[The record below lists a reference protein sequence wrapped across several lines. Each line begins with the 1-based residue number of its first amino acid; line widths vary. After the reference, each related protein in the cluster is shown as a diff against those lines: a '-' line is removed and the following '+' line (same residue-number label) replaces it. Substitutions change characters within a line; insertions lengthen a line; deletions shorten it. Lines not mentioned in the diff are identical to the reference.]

1 MASVTASPLP
11 TTDKPVA
18 QTGGSTPRNRKSR
31 YRRQLRSRIIL
42 AFVLLG
48 FGLTALFAW
57 ATNWTRT
64 RVENQLVEDVMNRN
78 IEQAARQFE
87 QNPDNPQF
95 AVDQIR
101 AYVYTPENFDS
112 VRVNWP
118 EWYEL
123 RDGIYGMTGVDANGE
138 SFAYKLA
145 VRKTPKAWFF
155 LAYDMSQATRGEEQF
170 NRAIY
175 GSVIVFTLLSLVV
188 GWWSASRV
196 MSPVSELAKRLKRSG
211 RSSEPENLA
220 QHFPDDEVGQLAEA
234 LDDYAERL
242 TEVVQRDREFNAD
255 VSHELR
261 TPLAVIKGAVELLLS
276 RPDLDDK
283 TRTRLLRIQRAE
295 QQCTDLIS
303 ALLLLSRNERG
314 HGATDVGR
322 LSEQLLDAHR
332 AQLGGKPLDLQVEG
346 ERGLVV
352 DAPEAAVAVALGNLV
367 GNAVKYTTQGE
378 VVVRLGRHSVEVI
391 DSGPGLS
398 EEDAAKL
405 FERGYRG
412 THAGHSQGG
421 GIGLSIVRRL
431 CDLYG
436 WDVRVRPGE
445 QRGVVATLTFEA
457 RPPAPA
463 TGPKPEA

>member
-1 MASVTASPLP
+1 MAQAGEPAPQERRT
-11 TTDKPVA
+11 
-18 QTGGSTPRNRKSR
+18 RF
-31 YRRQLRSRIIL
+31 RRQLRSRIIL

-57 ATNWTRT
+57 ATNWTRN

-78 IEQAARQFE
+78 IDLAARAFE
-87 QNPDNPQF
+87 LDPENPQF

-101 AYVYTPENFDS
+101 AFVYPADKFDS
-112 VRVNWP
+112 VRINRP
-118 EWYEL
+118 EWADL
-123 RDGIYGMTGVDANGE
+123 SDGIYGMVGTDQSGDPLD
-138 SFAYKLA
+138 YKLA

-155 LAYDMSQATRGEEQF
+155 LAYDMSQATRGEAQF
-170 NRAIY
+170 QRAIWAA
-175 GSVIVFTLLSLVV
+175 VFLFTLLSLVV

-196 MSPVSELAKRLKRSG
+196 MSPVSELANRLKQSG

-220 QHFPDDEVGQLAEA
+220 SHFPDDEVGQLAEA

-276 RPDLDDK
+276 RPDVDDK
-283 TRTRLLRIQRAE
+283 TRNRLLRIQRAE

-314 HGATDVGR
+314 HGAADVAKVA
-322 LSEQLLDAHR
+322 EQLLEVHR
-332 AQLGGKPLDLQVEG
+332 AQLGGKPLELRAEG
-346 ERGLVV
+346 EASLVV
-352 DAPEAAVAVALGNLV
+352 DAPEAAVSVALGNLI
-367 GNAVKYTTQGE
+367 GNAVKYSTEGD
-378 VVVRLGRHSVEVI
+378 VVVRIGRRSVDVI

-398 EEDAAKL
+398 AEDAAKL
-405 FERGYRG
+405 FQRGYRG

-431 CDLYG
+431 CALYG
-436 WDVRVRPGE
+436 WDVQVRPGDG
-445 QRGVVATLTFEA
+445 RGVVATLTFEV
-457 RPPAPA
+457 PLLPAPA
-463 TGPKPEA
+463 QG